1 MNKLL
6 PYQLSRFAIFFF
18 KIKGMLLTLM
28 FTWISEKDV
37 LLYIVPNNFI
47 VVNSLE
53 EECAVSSCSASLESK
68 NMDLHASLKHLTAV
82 FNKLDTYVGL
92 LAAQSK

>member
-1 MNKLL
+1 M
-6 PYQLSRFAIFFF
+6 QFFF
-18 KIKGMLLTLM
+18 QDKG
-28 FTWISEKDV
+28 DV
-37 LLYIVPNNFI
+37 TDFDVYMNWLKGCFIVLNNFI